1 MAIVN
6 QQEIKMEPNEVS
18 LHQCKVFLAV
28 KNAPMWITANEI
40 AELANVAPRTA
51 RSHALKLVNLGIFDQ
66 AEVFP
71 AHRYRLSDKAAKRNK
86 AYLQR
91 IEGAISIFNF

>member
-1 MAIVN
+1 METN
-6 QQEIKMEPNEVS
+6 EIS

-28 KNAPMWITANEI
+28 KNAPMWITANDI
-40 AELANVAPRTA
+40 AKIANVAPRTSRA
-51 RSHALKLVNLGIFDQ
+51 HALKLVNLGIFDQ

-71 AHRYRLSDKAAKRNK
+71 AHRYRLSEKASKRNK

-91 IEGAISIFNF
+91 IENALGIFSLTG